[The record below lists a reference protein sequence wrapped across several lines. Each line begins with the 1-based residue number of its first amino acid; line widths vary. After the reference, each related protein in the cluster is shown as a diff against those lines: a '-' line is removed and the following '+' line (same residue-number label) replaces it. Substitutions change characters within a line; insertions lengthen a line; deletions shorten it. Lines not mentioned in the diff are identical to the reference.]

1 MVTALILSRGGIEP
15 LAVTLAALVPA
26 VADGLVAD
34 AVVISPAAEEEAA
47 LVADGVGAAHCV
59 LRDGEDPWAGGAALA
74 RRDWLI
80 CLEAGDVPE
89 AGWMPPVERFVALAP
104 GPRLGRLGRRSAPAA
119 MTAMR
124 ETLVGTRRPAPGHVL
139 HRALLG
145 PAGFRQR
152 LRPARIAA
160 RIERDPSR

>member
-1 MVTALILSRGGIEP
+1 MITALILSRGGIEP
-15 LAVTLAALVPA
+15 LATTLAALVPG

-34 AVVISPAAEEEAA
+34 AVVISPAPDEAAA

-59 LRDGEDPWAGGAALA
+59 ARDGEDLWLAGAALA
-74 RRDWLI
+74 RRDWLF
-80 CLEAGDVPE
+80 CLEAGDVPLE
-89 AGWMPPVERFVALAP
+89 GWMAPVERFVALSP
-104 GPRLGRLGRRSAPAA
+104 GPRLGRLGRRSAAAA
-119 MTAMR
+119 MTGLR

-145 PAGFRQR
+145 PAGLRQR

-160 RIERDPSR
+160 RIARDPSR